1 MFLFRGRTVVSV
13 LLPLLFAYVI
23 HLAGEWFH
31 RPRRE
36 GGAMHPIKAMLRWSL
51 ARIYGVEVH
60 GLEHYR
66 AAGERVLIIANH
78 TSYLDALQL
87 YAFVPDRL
95 SFAVNTLVAKRW
107 WVRLGLLFVE
117 FLPNGSR
124 QSLVGEGAHTSPA
137 RQPQGRDLS

>member
-60 GLEHYR
+60 GLEHYH
-66 AAGERVLIIANH
+66 AAGERVLIVANH
-78 TSYLDALQL
+78 TSYL
-87 YAFVPDRL
+87 
-95 SFAVNTLVAKRW
+95 
-107 WVRLGLLFVE
+107 
-117 FLPNGSR
+117 
-124 QSLVGEGAHTSPA
+124 GARRRGAGGPGRRGGAGGA
-137 RQPQGRDLS
+137 RGAGRGGGR